1 MRFIIHGVGAIGGT
15 IAAALSLAG
24 REVAGIARGRMLD
37 AIRADGLLFRT
48 PEGEHRVNFPC
59 HAGPDEIEFRP
70 DDVVILAMKGQD
82 THEALLALRAAGM
95 TTQAVVC
102 GQNGVANEREA
113 LRYFPNV
120 YGMTVM
126 LPGDYTKPG
135 EVNCFGGPKYG
146 MFDLGRYPSGNDAT
160 AQAIAGHLQAANFA
174 VFVQDEVMRSKH
186 GKLLENLG
194 NVLDAALGHGGDFQ
208 DIADRARDE
217 GRAVYRAAGIA
228 WTEIDRNESRRKGVF
243 ELRDV
248 PGASRTGSS
257 SAQSLKR
264 GVGSIETDYLNGE
277 IVLLGRLH
285 GVPTPINAGLVA
297 LGRRLVAERLEP
309 GSVTRAEVE
318 RMLGSG

>member
-1 MRFIIHGVGAIGGT
+1 MRFIIYGVGAIGGT
-15 IAAALSLAG
+15 IAAALTLAG
-24 REVAGIARGRMLD
+24 REVAGIARGKMLD
-37 AIRADGLLFRT
+37 AIQANGLLFRT
-48 PEGEHRVNFPC
+48 PGGEHRVQFPC
-59 HAGPDEIEFRP
+59 HAGPEEIAFQP
-70 DDVVILAMKGQD
+70 DDVIILTMKGQD
-82 THEALLALRAAGM
+82 THEALLALRAAGV

-102 GQNGVANEREA
+102 GQNGVANERDA
-113 LRYFPNV
+113 LRLFPNV

-126 LPGDYTKPG
+126 LPGDYTQPG

-146 MFDLGRYPSGNDAT
+146 MFDLGRYPAGADAT
-160 AQAIAGHLQAANFA
+160 AEAIAEHLQAANFA

-194 NVLDAALGHGGDFQ
+194 NVLDAALGRAGDFQ

-228 WTEIDRNESRRKGVF
+228 WTEIDRNEPRRKGLF

-264 GVGSIETDYLNGE
+264 GSGSIETDYLNGE

-285 GVPTPINAGLVA
+285 GVPTPVNAGLVA
-297 LGRRLVAERLEP
+297 LGQRLIANRLAPGAVSRDEVAALLGP
-309 GSVTRAEVE
+309 G
-318 RMLGSG
+318 

>member
-1 MRFIIHGVGAIGGT
+1 MQ
-15 IAAALSLAG
+15 
-24 REVAGIARGRMLD
+24 
-37 AIRADGLLFRT
+37 
-48 PEGEHRVNFPC
+48 FPC
-59 HAGPDEIEFRP
+59 HAGPEEIAFQP
-70 DDVVILAMKGQD
+70 DDVIILTMKGQD
-82 THEALLALRAAGM
+82 THEALLALRAAGV

-102 GQNGVANEREA
+102 GQNGVANERDA
-113 LRYFPNV
+113 LRLFPNV

-126 LPGDYTKPG
+126 LPGDYTQPG

-146 MFDLGRYPSGNDAT
+146 MFDLGRYPAGADAT
-160 AQAIAGHLQAANFA
+160 AEAIAEHLQAANFA

-194 NVLDAALGHGGDFQ
+194 NVLDAALGRAGDFQ

-228 WTEIDRNESRRKGVF
+228 WTEIDRNEPRRKGLF

-264 GVGSIETDYLNGE
+264 GSGSIETDYLNGE
-277 IVLLGRLH
+277 IVFLGRLH
-285 GVPTPINAGLVA
+285 GVPTPVNAGLVA
-297 LGRRLVAERLEP
+297 LGQRLIANRLAPGAVSRDEVAALLGP
-309 GSVTRAEVE
+309 G
-318 RMLGSG
+318 

>member
-1 MRFIIHGVGAIGGT
+1 MRFIIYGVGAIGGT
-15 IAAALSLAG
+15 IAAALTLAG
-24 REVAGIARGRMLD
+24 REVAGIARGKMLD
-37 AIRADGLLFRT
+37 AIQANGLLFRT
-48 PEGEHRVNFPC
+48 PGGEHRVQFPC
-59 HAGPDEIEFRP
+59 HAGPEEIAFQP
-70 DDVVILAMKGQD
+70 DDVVILTMKGQD
-82 THEALLALRAAGM
+82 THEALLALRAAGV

-102 GQNGVANEREA
+102 GQNGVANERDA
-113 LRYFPNV
+113 LRLFPNV

-126 LPGDYTKPG
+126 LPGDYTQPG

-146 MFDLGRYPSGNDAT
+146 MFDLGRYPAGADAT
-160 AQAIAGHLQAANFA
+160 AEAIAEHLQAANFA

-194 NVLDAALGHGGDFQ
+194 NVLDAALGRAGDFQ

-228 WTEIDRNESRRKGVF
+228 WTEIDRNEPRRKGLF

-264 GVGSIETDYLNGE
+264 GSGSIETDYLNGE

-285 GVPTPINAGLVA
+285 GVPTPVNAGLVA
-297 LGRRLVAERLEP
+297 LGQRLIANRLAPGAVSRDEVAALLGP
-309 GSVTRAEVE
+309 G
-318 RMLGSG
+318 

>member
-1 MRFIIHGVGAIGGT
+1 MRFIIYGVGAIGGT
-15 IAAALSLAG
+15 IAAALTLAG
-24 REVAGIARGRMLD
+24 REVAGIARGKMLD
-37 AIRADGLLFRT
+37 AIQANGLLFRT
-48 PEGEHRVNFPC
+48 PGGEHRVQFPC
-59 HAGPDEIEFRP
+59 HAGPGEIAFQP
-70 DDVVILAMKGQD
+70 DDVIILTMKGQD
-82 THEALLALRAAGM
+82 THEALLALRAAGV

-102 GQNGVANEREA
+102 GQNGVANERDA
-113 LRYFPNV
+113 LRLFPNV

-126 LPGDYTKPG
+126 LPGDYTQPG

-146 MFDLGRYPSGNDAT
+146 MFDLGRYPAGADAM
-160 AQAIAGHLQAANFA
+160 AEAIAEHLQAANIA

-194 NVLDAALGHGGDFQ
+194 NVLDAALGRAGDFQ

-228 WTEIDRNESRRKGVF
+228 WTEIDRNEPRRKGLF

-264 GVGSIETDYLNGE
+264 GSGSIETDYLNGE
-277 IVLLGRLH
+277 IVFLGRLH
-285 GVPTPINAGLVA
+285 GVPTPVNAGLVA
-297 LGRRLVAERLEP
+297 LGQRLIADRLAPGAVSRDEVAALLGP
-309 GSVTRAEVE
+309 G
-318 RMLGSG
+318 